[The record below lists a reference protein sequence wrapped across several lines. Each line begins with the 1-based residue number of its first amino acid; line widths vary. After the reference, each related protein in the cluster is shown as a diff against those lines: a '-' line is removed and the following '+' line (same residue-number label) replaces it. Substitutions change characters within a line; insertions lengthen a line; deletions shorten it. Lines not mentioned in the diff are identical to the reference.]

1 MKYAGK
7 TIIEIAQEKG
17 SSAKT
22 KAGAW
27 KFLLAHL
34 DKPVKSHNS
43 RKWQWDE
50 WSESRRSKT
59 ADGRA
64 ATLGYTLLP
73 PHRNPGTGTYYTQPI
88 SDQWAW
94 YDEAYDLNHK
104 YDQDCMRV
112 ILRNGY
118 GEAVSRTG
126 DKAPRPRPECI
137 LFNEAWDLIREAA
150 SLKKIPRA
158 YDSIDFDRKGRAD
171 GDALHHELYDF
182 AKNAA
187 VVCIRE
193 TEGSRYGVKT
203 VSKKYMIVVRGED
216 GDLTAEYTTEPVAKL
231 AKMAI
236 NPFGSIVARILGL
249 DGAATLATGSRIDIA
264 YKALALMNGELR
276 SIYNGELYEL
286 GQEKRQVAQSNHSG
300 GYYCYDNLYDAKNCE
315 VPTESVYRSAPRVV
329 VRCEVHGKKIVYGTG
344 KMARTYLKPIEI
356 VA

>member
-7 TIIEIAQEKG
+7 TIIEIAQERG
-17 SSAKT
+17 SLAKT

-27 KFLLAHL
+27 KYLLAHL
-34 DKPVKSHNS
+34 GRKPFGYRSIPQHKYAIQS
-43 RKWQWDE
+43 WIE
-50 WSESRRSKT
+50 TRRERSLY
-59 ADGRA
+59 GRA
-64 ATLGYTLLP
+64 KILGYMP
-73 PHRNPGTGTYYTQPI
+73 ADASYGWV
-88 SDQWAW
+88 SDQYTW
-94 YDEAYDLNHK
+94 YAEAYEMKHDW
-104 YDQDCMRV
+104 DSACEREIVRD
-112 ILRNGY
+112 GY
-118 GEAVSRTG
+118 GAICSRTG
-126 DKAPRPRPECI
+126 SRIERPRPETI
-137 LFNEAWDLIREAA
+137 LFDEAWSLIREAEQQ
-150 SLKKIPRA
+150 KKIPGS
-158 YDSIDFDRKGRAD
+158 YNSISFDRKGRAD
-171 GDALHHELYDF
+171 GDAIHHELYDF

-193 TEGSRYGVKT
+193 TEGGRYGVKT